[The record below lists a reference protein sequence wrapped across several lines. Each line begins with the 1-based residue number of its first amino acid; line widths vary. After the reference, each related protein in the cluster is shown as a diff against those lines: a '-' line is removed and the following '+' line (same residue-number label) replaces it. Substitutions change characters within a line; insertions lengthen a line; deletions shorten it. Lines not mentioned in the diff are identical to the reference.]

1 MQGRN
6 MKSEESLNLL
16 PRVLTKEEEKT
27 CIELLSV
34 EGKKEKAREVL
45 IKHNM
50 RLVGFIVSKKFS
62 QTKIEY
68 EDLFSVGCY
77 GLIKG
82 VDSFDPKKPVKLAT
96 YLSVCITNEIL
107 MELRR
112 TNKGSKFTIVSMQ
125 DLAYSKDDG
134 SGLTNEE
141 MIADEENVEDLVVGK
156 MENKHL
162 LSKVNLYLEK
172 AGEKKK
178 KIIEKTFGIN
188 GEEKEKQEDIAK
200 SVGCSQCNVSRVA
213 KKTLK
218 ELKKE
223 LFK

>member
-1 MQGRN
+1 
-6 MKSEESLNLL
+6 MKNEESLNLL
-16 PRVLTKEEEKT
+16 PRVLTREEEKK
-27 CIELLSV
+27 CIELLSDD
-34 EGKKEKAREVL
+34 EKKEKAREVL

-50 RLVGFIVSKKFS
+50 RLVGYIVSKKFS

-107 MELRR
+107 MEIRK
-112 TNKGSKFTIVSMQ
+112 TNKGSKFSIVSMQ
-125 DLAYSKDDG
+125 DLAYSKEDG

-141 MIADEENVEDLVVGK
+141 MIADEENVEDIVVGK
-156 MENKHL
+156 MENRFFM
-162 LSKVNLYLEK
+162 SKVNSYLEK
-172 AGEKKK
+172 AGDKKR

-188 GEEKEKQEDIAK
+188 GEEKERQEDIAR

-218 ELKKE
+218 ELKVE
-223 LFK
+223 LKKQF